1 MDNRWAPV
9 LPLDLLANLKTP
21 FSPLVVRQH
30 PSGKWKKKKDHL
42 SVIIYLPFNSLPD
55 KSPFQT
61 SGHTNCFESQPIGVA
76 NPSLERANGKL
87 ENKFKH
93 LGCAS
98 YASGFKKQMG
108 GLNRGLSH
116 SLGL

>member
-1 MDNRWAPV
+1 ME
-9 LPLDLLANLKTP
+9 K
-21 FSPLVVRQH
+21 
-30 PSGKWKKKKDHL
+30 KKKKKDHL

-61 SGHTNCFESQPIGVA
+61 LGHTNCFESQPIGVA

-108 GLNRGLSH
+108 GLNRIISFTRPVTVGKKAEKAGPHLQ
-116 SLGL
+116 